1 MASETPFAQSAYE
14 VTDSKDNTETLRDFS
29 KHAVAL
35 RNVLYQGSSINEAEF
50 HFMENHFQVLEMAHL
65 WWKRKHSPPMK
76 SSVLR

>member
-35 RNVLYQGSSINEAEF
+35 RNVLYKGSSI
-50 HFMENHFQVLEMAHL
+50 MENHFQVLEMAHL

-76 SSVLR
+76 SAVLR